1 MAEKHELTLK
11 ENIIL
16 CCFTPSCLDVKY
28 WFVKEGMCCCPL
40 SVKIVNEAL
49 LVFELLIDQK
59 KQFEDVTLSSRD
71 ETINRFIY
79 DGK

>member
-1 MAEKHELTLK
+1 
-11 ENIIL
+11 
-16 CCFTPSCLDVKY
+16 
-28 WFVKEGMCCCPL
+28 MCCCPL

-71 ETINRFIY
+71 ETIYRFIY